1 MSDRPP
7 PGQRDLRASKT
18 FPPVPIG
25 PTRFAIRAKAGSSID
40 MAIGVFVKPPPLV
53 PKSTGVQLASPSS
66 RVQVLMAKHEV
77 VKRDTKVPDGPP
89 RPPPIL
95 VAKAMP
101 KQRLKAQSFITSIM
115 PDVHC
120 LYFSIV
126 AIQPYEPAAGE
137 EHIREIRNHYLDDGY
152 QM

>member
-1 MSDRPP
+1 
-7 PGQRDLRASKT
+7 
-18 FPPVPIG
+18 
-25 PTRFAIRAKAGSSID
+25 
-40 MAIGVFVKPPPLV
+40 
-53 PKSTGVQLASPSS
+53 
-66 RVQVLMAKHEV
+66 MAKHEV

-89 RPPPIL
+89 RPPPSL

-101 KQRLKAQSFITSIM
+101 KQRLKAQSFIPSIM

-137 EHIREIRNHYLDDGY
+137 EHMSKIRKHYLDGDIKCGSRCKIY
-152 QM
+152 QAHLWNMSP